1 MNLGKNETLFYE
13 GDAYYELDHL
23 KKLIDSLVYIS
34 SSIVHKAL
42 ES

>member
-13 GDAYYELDHL
+13 GDAYYELDL
-23 KKLIDSLVYIS
+23 KRLIDSLVYIS